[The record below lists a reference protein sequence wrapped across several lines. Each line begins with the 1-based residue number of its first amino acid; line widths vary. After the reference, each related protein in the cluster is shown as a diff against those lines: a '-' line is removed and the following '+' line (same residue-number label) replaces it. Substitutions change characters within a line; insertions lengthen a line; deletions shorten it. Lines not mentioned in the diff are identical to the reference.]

1 MNYFMVAIMRKRIPY
16 NPEFYGIV
24 GQLSL
29 LFCCSNPTFSKLALA
44 IIEGDKGLSGRCRFS
59 ERAR

>member
-1 MNYFMVAIMRKRIPY
+1 MVAIMRKRIPY
-16 NPEFYGIV
+16 NPELCGIV

-44 IIEGDKGLSGRCRFS
+44 RDRSPRNPGPCEL
-59 ERAR
+59 RANGIL